1 MSLKNRDE
9 HNRWRNKTIAFRV
22 SPEEN
27 EQIERYVQLSGLT
40 KQDYITRR
48 LTHRDVVV
56 QGNPRVFKALR
67 NQLAEVLWKL
77 QRIET
82 VGAVNDELL
91 DLIEMIAD
99 ILGGMKEEFECPTKI
114 EMTAPNVSVG
124 ADTEQSSQN
133 LIDNSLT
140 DFDPNFKRF
149 DAVQRKFLQ
158 MMDPSYLKTVSM
170 SELLDNVYQSKPSLV
185 DGLLYRGTYL
195 FVGAPKLGKSFLM
208 TQLAYHISTGTPLWN
223 YPVHKGTVLYLAL
236 EGDYR
241 RLQERSYRMFGTAE
255 NESLFFSV
263 SAGQLGRGLDEQ
275 LTNFLREHP
284 DTSLIII
291 DTLQKVREIGGDN
304 YSYANDYQIITRL
317 KALADNHGICLLLV
331 HHTRKQQADDKFDMI
346 SGTNGLLGAADGAFL
361 LTKEKRTGNAACLDV
376 SGRDQLDQ
384 QLHLFRNEET
394 LAWELERVETELW
407 KSPPEPLLEQISAF
421 LSLDRK
427 EWMGTPTELAALL
440 GVDMKPN
447 ALTRRLNVNAGRLLN
462 EYGIRYESSRSRSE
476 RTVELTA
483 DQA

>member
-82 VGAVNDELL
+82 GGAVNDELL

-99 ILGGMKEEFECPTKI
+99 ILGGMKEEFECPTKK

-158 MMDPSYLKTVSM
+158 MMDPSYLKTMSM

-195 FVGAPKLGKSFLM
+195 FVGAPKLGKSFLSLRI
-208 TQLAYHISTGTPLWN
+208 TSAPARRCGIILSTKAQCCTLPWRAITAAC
-223 YPVHKGTVLYLAL
+223 KSAL
-236 EGDYR
+236 TGCSAR
-241 RLQERSYRMFGTAE
+241 QKTRACS
-255 NESLFFSV
+255 SLFLPDS
-263 SAGQLGRGLDEQ
+263 SAEVWMNSSPIFYGSIQ
-275 LTNFLREHP
+275 T
-284 DTSLIII
+284 
-291 DTLQKVREIGGDN
+291 
-304 YSYANDYQIITRL
+304 
-317 KALADNHGICLLLV
+317 LLLSLS
-331 HHTRKQQADDKFDMI
+331 TRFRRCVKSAETITVM
-346 SGTNGLLGAADGAFL
+346 
-361 LTKEKRTGNAACLDV
+361 LTTI
-376 SGRDQLDQ
+376 
-384 QLHLFRNEET
+384 
-394 LAWELERVETELW
+394 
-407 KSPPEPLLEQISAF
+407 KS
-421 LSLDRK
+421 SL
-427 EWMGTPTELAALL
+427 
-440 GVDMKPN
+440 V
-447 ALTRRLNVNAGRLLN
+447 
-462 EYGIRYESSRSRSE
+462 
-476 RTVELTA
+476 
-483 DQA
+483 

>member
-82 VGAVNDELL
+82 GGAVNDELL

-99 ILGGMKEEFECPTKI
+99 ILGGMKEEFECPTKK

-170 SELLDNVYQSKPSLV
+170 SELLDNVYQSKPPLV

-317 KALADNHGICLLLV
+317 KALADNYGICLLLV

-346 SGTNGLLGAADGAFL
+346 SGTTGLLGAADGAFL
-361 LTKEKRTGNAACLDV
+361 LTKEIRTSNAACLDV
-376 SGRDQLDQ
+376 SGRDQPDQ
-384 QLHLFRNEET
+384 RLHLFRNEET

-407 KSPPEPLLEQISAF
+407 KAPPEPLLEQISVF
-421 LSLDRK
+421 LSSGGK
-427 EWMGTPTELAALL
+427 EWKGTPTELVAHL
-440 GVDMKPN
+440 GVAMKPN

-476 RTVELTA
+476 RTVKLTA